1 MVAPLVFAHRGYSS
15 QAPENT
21 VVAFRAALDVGVDGV
36 ELDVQLSSD
45 GELVVIHDES
55 LKRTTNGSGMVCQ
68 HTLAEL
74 KALDAGSWF
83 APRFVGVQIPTVGE
97 VLDLLEPRPDLQINI
112 ELKTGVIPYP
122 GIEEKVVRTVL
133 EKGFAHRVIIS
144 SFNHYTLLVIK
155 ALAPQL
161 PIGLLYAANLIRPW
175 DYATTVGAEA
185 LHPQHHG
192 ISKEMVADCR
202 QAGRRVNVWT
212 VDQEPDLKR
221 CVELGVDGIIT
232 NYPERAREVIDRGA
246 DL

>member
-21 VVAFRAALDVGVDGV
+21 LVAFRAAVDVGVDGI
-36 ELDVQLSSD
+36 ELDIQLSSD

-74 KALDAGSWF
+74 KALDAGAWF
-83 APRFVGVQIPTVGE
+83 APRFVGVQIPTLGE
-97 VLDLLEPRPDLQINI
+97 VLDLLEPSPDLQINI

-133 EKGFAHRVIIS
+133 AKGFTHRVIIS
-144 SFNHYTLLVIK
+144 SFNHHTLLAVK
-155 ALAPQL
+155 ALASQL

-175 DYATTVGAEA
+175 EYATAVGAEA

-192 ISKEMVADCR
+192 ISKEMVAACR
-202 QAGRRVNVWT
+202 QAGKRVNVWT

-221 CVELGVDGIIT
+221 CVELDVDGIIT
-232 NYPERAREVIDRGA
+232 NYPERAREVIDRA
-246 DL
+246 ASL